1 MGKQPGNVFLPPISV
16 ERASGVPLY
25 KQIYGEIRRII
36 LDGSL
41 RRGLRLPS
49 TRLLAEELG
58 VSRNIVV
65 LAFEQLVAEGYLESR
80 TGAGT
85 SVAKTMPDEILH
97 VGRRSAPARLSPQRS
112 PLSKRGRRIA
122 SMTTL
127 ARTFAPAARLAPF
140 QYGLPALEEL
150 PLEVWGRLVARHFRR
165 APKELLGHG
174 DSAGYWPLREA
185 IASYAGVARGVRC
198 HPSQVIVVNGSQQA
212 IDLAA
217 RVLLD
222 PGDRAAVENPGYL
235 GARSALQA
243 AGIQLV
249 PVAVDA
255 EGLSVDAL
263 KRKPAHAKLVYVTP
277 SHQFPLGVVL
287 SLARRLELL
296 AWAARRHVW
305 IFEDDYDSEYRYES
319 RPIPALQGF
328 DQEGRV
334 IYVGTLSKVLF
345 PSIRFGYLI
354 VPEDLVQPF
363 VAARALTDISSP
375 LVEQA
380 ALADF
385 IAEGHLA
392 SHIRRMRALYMERR
406 DAMKDAIQKDSG
418 GLLEV
423 QDTQAG
429 MHFVAWLPAGGDDAA
444 ISREAA
450 KAGLYV
456 MPVSAFALTK
466 LPRAGL
472 LLGFAG
478 FRRPVIRKGI
488 RELSEIVKRCCN
500 GRQIAASSSR
510 ILPVSS

>member
-1 MGKQPGNVFLPPISV
+1 MAKQSGSVFLPALSV
-16 ERASGVPLY
+16 DRASGVPLY
-25 KQIYGEIRRII
+25 KQIYGEIRRTI
-36 LDGSL
+36 LDGTLHS
-41 RRGLRLPS
+41 GLRLPS

-65 LAFEQLVAEGYLESR
+65 LAFEQLVAEGYLQSK

-85 SVAKTMPDEILH
+85 SVAQTMPDEILH
-97 VGRRSAPARLSPQRS
+97 VGRRAGQQGPFPKRN
-112 PLSKRGRRIA
+112 PLSRRGRRIA
-122 SMTTL
+122 RMTTL
-127 ARTFAPAARLAPF
+127 ARTLVPAARMAPF
-140 QYGLPALEEL
+140 QYSLPALDEL
-150 PLEVWGRLVARHFRR
+150 PLEIWGRLVARHFRR
-165 APKELLGHG
+165 APQELLGHG

-185 IASYAGVARGVRC
+185 IATYAGVARGVRC
-198 HPSQVIVVNGSQQA
+198 RPSQVIVVNGSQQA

-243 AGIQLV
+243 AGIRLV
-249 PVAVDA
+249 PVPVD
-255 EGLSVDAL
+255 EDGLSVPAL
-263 KRKPAHAKLVYVTP
+263 KHKPPAKLVYVTP
-277 SHQFPLGVVL
+277 SHQFPVGVVL

-296 AWAARRHVW
+296 DWAARQRAW

-319 RPIPALQGF
+319 RPIPALQGL
-328 DQEGRV
+328 DHEGRV

-354 VPEDLVQPF
+354 VPQDLVQPF

-392 SHIRRMRALYMERR
+392 SHIRRMRSLYMERR
-406 DAMKDAIQKDSG
+406 DVMKDAIQKECA

-429 MHFVAWLPAGGDDAA
+429 MHLVAWLPQGADDAL

-456 MPVSAFALTK
+456 MPVSAFAIAPLRRT
-466 LPRAGL
+466 GL

-478 FRRPVIRKGI
+478 FTKAVIRKGI
-488 RELSEIVKRCCN
+488 RELGGVVRRCIGMR
-500 GRQIAASSSR
+500 GRACGVATVTS
-510 ILPVSS
+510 

>member
-1 MGKQPGNVFLPPISV
+1 MAKQPGSVFLPAVSV
-16 ERASGVPLY
+16 DRASGTPLY
-25 KQIYGEIRRII
+25 KQIYEEIRRAI

-65 LAFEQLVAEGYLESR
+65 LAFEQLVAEGYLESK

-85 SVAKTMPDEILH
+85 SVANTMPDEILH
-97 VGRRSAPARLSPQRS
+97 VGRRTGQERPFPKRN

-122 SMTTL
+122 NMTTL
-127 ARTFAPAARLAPF
+127 AHTLGPAARLAPF
-140 QYGLPALEEL
+140 QYGLPALDEL
-150 PLEVWGRLVARHFRR
+150 PLEIWGRLVARHFRR

-198 HPSQVIVVNGSQQA
+198 NPGQVIVVNGSQQA

-243 AGIQLV
+243 AGIRLV
-249 PVAVDA
+249 PVPVDGD
-255 EGLSVDAL
+255 GLSVEAL
-263 KRKPAHAKLVYVTP
+263 KRKAAGAKLLYVTP
-277 SHQFPLGVVL
+277 SHQFPVGVVL

-296 AWAARRHVW
+296 AWAARHRVW

-319 RPIPALQGF
+319 RPIPALQGL
-328 DQEGRV
+328 DHEGRV

-345 PSIRFGYLI
+345 PSIRFGYII
-354 VPEDLVQPF
+354 VPEDLVQAF

-392 SHIRRMRALYMERR
+392 SHIRRMRGLYMERR
-406 DAMKDAIQKDSG
+406 DVMKDTIQKELE
-418 GLLEV
+418 GLLQV

-429 MHFVAWLPAGGDDAA
+429 MHLVGWLPEGADDALL
-444 ISREAA
+444 SREAA

-456 MPVSAFALTK
+456 MPVSAFAIAPLK
-466 LPRAGL
+466 RAGL

-478 FRRPVIRKGI
+478 FSQPVIRKGL
-488 RELSEIVKRCCN
+488 RELGGVVRRCLGMRMN
-500 GRQIAASSSR
+500 LRHS
-510 ILPVSS
+510 

>member
-1 MGKQPGNVFLPPISV
+1 M
-16 ERASGVPLY
+16 
-25 KQIYGEIRRII
+25 
-36 LDGSL
+36 
-41 RRGLRLPS
+41 
-49 TRLLAEELG
+49 
-58 VSRNIVV
+58 
-65 LAFEQLVAEGYLESR
+65 
-80 TGAGT
+80 
-85 SVAKTMPDEILH
+85 
-97 VGRRSAPARLSPQRS
+97 
-112 PLSKRGRRIA
+112 
-122 SMTTL
+122 
-127 ARTFAPAARLAPF
+127 
-140 QYGLPALEEL
+140 
-150 PLEVWGRLVARHFRR
+150 
-165 APKELLGHG
+165 LGHG
-174 DSAGYWPLREA
+174 DSAGYGPLREA

-222 PGDRAAVENPGYL
+222 PGDGAVVENPGYI

-243 AGIQLV
+243 AGIRLI
-249 PVAVDA
+249 PGAIDE
-255 EGLSVDAL
+255 EGLSVAAL
-263 KRKPAHAKLVYVTP
+263 KQRRTRAKLVYVTP

-296 AWAARRHVW
+296 DWAARHSVW

-319 RPIPALQGF
+319 RPIPALQGL

-406 DAMKDAIQKDSG
+406 DAMKDAIQKESD

-429 MHFVAWLPAGGDDAA
+429 MHFVAWLPEGADDAA

-450 KAGLYV
+450 KAGLHV
-456 MPVSAFALTK
+456 MPVSAFAIAP

-478 FRRPVIRKGI
+478 FSKPVIRKGI
-488 RELSEIVKRCCN
+488 RELSLIVKRCL
-500 GRQIAASSSR
+500 RTARVSAPR
-510 ILPVSS
+510 I

>member
-1 MGKQPGNVFLPPISV
+1 MAKQPASVFLPPVSV
-16 ERASGVPLY
+16 DRSSSIPLY
-25 KQIYGEIRRII
+25 KQIYEEIRRTI

-41 RRGLRLPS
+41 RSGLRLPS
-49 TRLLAEELG
+49 TRLLAQELR

-65 LAFEQLVAEGYLESR
+65 LAFEQLLAEGYLEAR

-85 SVAKTMPDEILH
+85 SVAKTMPDDLLH
-97 VGRRSAPARLSPQRS
+97 VGRRAAQERPAPKRK
-112 PLSKRGRRIA
+112 PLSRRGARI
-122 SMTTL
+122 SSLTTAVSAL
-127 ARTFAPAARLAPF
+127 IPAARSAPF
-140 QYGLPALEEL
+140 QYGLPALDEL

-165 APKELLGHG
+165 APKELLGLGHG
-174 DSAGYWPLREA
+174 DAAGFWPLREA

-198 HPSQVIVVNGSQQA
+198 SPSQVIVVNGSQQA

-222 PGDRAAVENPGYL
+222 PGDRAVVENPGYL

-243 AGIQLV
+243 AGIQLLPV
-249 PVAVDA
+249 PVDQ
-255 EGLSVDAL
+255 EGLSIGAL
-263 KRKPAHAKLVYVTP
+263 KRKPANVKLVYVTP

-296 AWAARRHVW
+296 DWATRHQVW

-319 RPIPALQGF
+319 RPIPALQGL
-328 DQEGRV
+328 DQAGQV

-345 PSIRFGYLI
+345 PSIRFGYMI
-354 VPEDLVQPF
+354 VPEDLVQAF
-363 VAARALTDISSP
+363 VAARALTDLSSP
-375 LVEQA
+375 LIEQA

-392 SHIRRMRALYMERR
+392 SHIRRMRALYLERR
-406 DAMKDAIQKDSG
+406 DVMKDAIQKEFD

-423 QDTQAG
+423 RDTEAG
-429 MHFVAWLPAGGDDAA
+429 MHFVGWLPKGADDAY
-444 ISREAA
+444 ISSEAA
-450 KAGLYV
+450 KAGFHV
-456 MPVSAFALTK
+456 MPVSAFAIAP

-478 FRRPVIRKGI
+478 FPKPVIRKGI
-488 RELSEIVKRCCN
+488 RELSLLVKRCLRTARVS
-500 GRQIAASSSR
+500 GQR
-510 ILPVSS
+510 I

>member
-1 MGKQPGNVFLPPISV
+1 L
-16 ERASGVPLY
+16 
-25 KQIYGEIRRII
+25 EI
-36 LDGSL
+36 
-41 RRGLRLPS
+41 
-49 TRLLAEELG
+49 
-58 VSRNIVV
+58 
-65 LAFEQLVAEGYLESR
+65 
-80 TGAGT
+80 
-85 SVAKTMPDEILH
+85 
-97 VGRRSAPARLSPQRS
+97 
-112 PLSKRGRRIA
+112 
-122 SMTTL
+122 
-127 ARTFAPAARLAPF
+127 
-140 QYGLPALEEL
+140 
-150 PLEVWGRLVARHFRR
+150 WGRLVARHFRR
-165 APKELLGHG
+165 APIELLGHG

-185 IASYAGVARGVRC
+185 IATYAGVARGVRC

-243 AGIQLV
+243 AGIRLV
-249 PVAVDA
+249 PVPVD
-255 EGLSVDAL
+255 EDGLSVEAL
-263 KRKPAHAKLVYVTP
+263 QRKPGVKLAYVTP
-277 SHQFPLGVVL
+277 SHQFPVGVVL

-296 AWAARRHVW
+296 DWAARRRAW

-319 RPIPALQGF
+319 RPIPALQGL

-345 PSIRFGYLI
+345 PSIRFGYVI

-406 DAMKDAIQKDSG
+406 DAMKDEIQSEFD
-418 GLLEV
+418 GLLEI

-429 MHFVAWLPAGGDDAA
+429 MHLVAWLPQGVDDAL

-456 MPVSAFALTK
+456 MPVSAFAIAPLE
-466 LPRAGL
+466 RGGL

-478 FRRPVIRKGI
+478 FSQAVIRKGL
-488 RELSEIVKRCCN
+488 RELGAVV
-500 GRQIAASSSR
+500 RQCLGNARTSLR
-510 ILPVSS
+510 KG

>member
-1 MGKQPGNVFLPPISV
+1 MAKQPGSVFLPALSV
-16 ERASGVPLY
+16 DRNSGVPLY
-25 KQIYGEIRRII
+25 RQMYEEIRRNI
-36 LDGSL
+36 LDGTL
-41 RRGLRLPS
+41 RSGLRLPS
-49 TRLLAEELG
+49 TRLLAEELR

-65 LAFEQLVAEGYLESR
+65 LAFEQLVAEGYLQSR

-85 SVAKTMPDEILH
+85 LVARTMPDEILH
-97 VGRRSAPARLSPQRS
+97 VGRRASQDR
-112 PLSKRGRRIA
+112 PLSKRHPLSRRGRRIA
-122 SMTTL
+122 AMTTL
-127 ARTFAPAARLAPF
+127 ARTLVPAARLAPF
-140 QYGLPALEEL
+140 QYSLPALDEL
-150 PLEVWGRLVARHFRR
+150 PLAIWGRLVARHFRR
-165 APKELLGHG
+165 APSELLGHG

-185 IASYAGVARGVRC
+185 IATYAGVARGVRC

-243 AGIQLV
+243 AGIRLV
-249 PVAVDA
+249 PVSVD
-255 EGLSVDAL
+255 EDGLSVPAL
-263 KRKPAHAKLVYVTP
+263 KRKPAAKLVYVTP
-277 SHQFPLGVVL
+277 SHQFPVGVVL

-296 AWAARRHVW
+296 DWASRHQAW

-319 RPIPALQGF
+319 RPIPALQGL
-328 DQEGRV
+328 DHEGRV

-406 DAMKDAIQKDSG
+406 DAMKETIQREFN
-418 GLLEV
+418 GLLQV

-429 MHFVAWLPAGGDDAA
+429 MHLVAWLPPGADDAL

-456 MPVSAFALTK
+456 MPVSAFAITPLK
-466 LPRAGL
+466 RAGL

-478 FRRPVIRKGI
+478 FTQPVIRKGL
-488 RELSEIVKRCCN
+488 RELGAVV
-500 GRQIAASSSR
+500 RQCVAMRPPLA
-510 ILPVSS
+510 V

>member
-1 MGKQPGNVFLPPISV
+1 MAKQPRSVFLPPV
-16 ERASGVPLY
+16 NVDRASEIPLY
-25 KQIYGEIRRII
+25 KQIYEEIRRLI
-36 LDGSL
+36 LEGSL

-49 TRLLAEELG
+49 TRLLAQELR

-65 LAFEQLVAEGYLESR
+65 LAFEQLLAEGYLEAR

-97 VGRRSAPARLSPQRS
+97 VERRSGQARPSPKHHA
-112 PLSKRGRRIA
+112 LSKRGQRIA
-122 SMTTL
+122 ALTATTRML
-127 ARTFAPAARLAPF
+127 IPAARFVPF
-140 QYGLPALEEL
+140 QYGLPALDEL
-150 PLEVWGRLVARHFRR
+150 PLEIWGRLVARHFRR
-165 APKELLGHG
+165 APKELLGQG

-185 IASYAGVARGVRC
+185 VASYAGVVRGVRC
-198 HPSQVIVVNGSQQA
+198 HPRQVIVVNGSQQA

-222 PGDRAAVENPGYL
+222 PGDRALVENPGYL

-243 AGIQLV
+243 AGVEVLPALV
-249 PVAVDA
+249 DE
-255 EGLSVDAL
+255 EGLSVEAL
-263 KRKPAHAKLVYVTP
+263 KRRTARVKLVYVTP

-296 AWAARRHVW
+296 AWAARRRVW

-319 RPIPALQGF
+319 RPIPALQGI
-328 DQEGRV
+328 DQEERV
-334 IYVGTLSKVLF
+334 VYVGTLSKVLF

-354 VPEDLVQPF
+354 VPEDLVEGF

-406 DAMKDAIQKDSG
+406 DTMKDAIRKECNE
-418 GLLEV
+418 LLEV
-423 QDTQAG
+423 QDTEAG
-429 MHFVAWLPAGGDDAA
+429 MHFVAWLPEGSDDALVA
-444 ISREAA
+444 KEAA
-450 KAGLYV
+450 KVGLSV
-456 MPVSAFALTK
+456 MPVSAFALTP
-466 LPRAGL
+466 LRRAGL

-478 FRRPVIRKGI
+478 FSKPVIRRGI
-488 RELSEIVKRCCN
+488 QQLAGVIK
-500 GRQIAASSSR
+500 QFAAR
-510 ILPVSS
+510 RGV